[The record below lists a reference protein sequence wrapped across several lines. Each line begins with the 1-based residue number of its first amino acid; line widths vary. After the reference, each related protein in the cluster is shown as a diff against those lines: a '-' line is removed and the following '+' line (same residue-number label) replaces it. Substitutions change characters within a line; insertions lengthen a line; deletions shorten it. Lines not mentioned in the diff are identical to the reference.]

1 MMVSRREKNGK
12 CPLFQENHVCLI
24 IIAKMVQQ
32 RAATLSVL
40 GAFSP
45 VIFVAALPGGLGDNA
60 ATPLQNPIRP
70 KD

>member
-1 MMVSRREKNGK
+1 
-12 CPLFQENHVCLI
+12 
-24 IIAKMVQQ
+24 MVQQ